1 MNISIHRN
9 KGISLIE
16 VMIAFAVTSVLM
28 AFSMPS
34 YVDQAIQA
42 RAGMV
47 PEASFTACEADGA
60 EAGTSNLDSEY
71 AYIPAAEKTASSTGF
86 CSA

>member
-1 MNISIHRN
+1 MNIGIHRN

-42 RAGMV
+42 NFGTIPA
-47 PEASFTACEADGA
+47 ASISSCEAHAA
-60 EAGTSNLDSEY
+60 EAGTNEPDTGY
-71 AYIPAAEKTASSTGF
+71 AYIHAAEKTASPTGF
-86 CSA
+86 CSE